1 MGTTGKLPARI
12 RLALEAISENAMAIS
27 GISNLIYGLK
37 LDCDSLD
44 KEAEKEYPAF
54 ARFRNGLHDCDL
66 ARALEVMADDIK
78 DHCDRIE
85 NYMSNWQWRQQM
97 EAQMMQ
103 EALARDAA
111 QKARA
116 QKVLNENT
124 LAQMKGKAYE

>member
-1 MGTTGKLPARI
+1 MERTDLPLDI
-12 RLALEAISENAMAIS
+12 KYSLEAISENAMAIS
-27 GISNLIYGLK
+27 GISSLIYGLK

-44 KEAEKEYPAF
+44 KEGEKEYPAL

-78 DHCDRIE
+78 DHCDRVTEEIKG
-85 NYMSNWQWRQQM
+85 NWQWRQQM

-111 QKARA
+111 Q
-116 QKVLNENT
+116 EPIS
-124 LAQMKGKAYE
+124 